1 MLTKEQIQKNKEE
14 FIEILRSI
22 EREGADIEK
31 LIAKLESSDFFYA
44 PASIKYHHA
53 FEGGLVDHC
62 LNVYYNLMHLL
73 NYKFPEGAPVS
84 EDSVKIVALLHDMSK
99 MNNYEPTYSN
109 KKVYCEDGNK
119 QDELGR
125 FTWVSVPGWK
135 VREAPDRFIF
145 GNHES
150 TAEFMVRQFIPLT
163 VEESVAIL
171 HHMGGMSWD
180 SAKDNISEVYN
191 KYPLGVLL
199 HNADML
205 STYIDERI

>member
-1 MLTKEQIQKNKEE
+1 MLTKEQIQTNKEE
-14 FIEILRSI
+14 FIEILRTI
-22 EREGADIEK
+22 EREGAEIEK
-31 LIAKLESSDFFYA
+31 LITKLENSDFFYA
-44 PASIKYHHA
+44 PASIKYHNA

-73 NYKFPEGAPVS
+73 KYKYPDGS
-84 EDSVKIVALLHDMSK
+84 DISDDSIKIVALLHDLSK

-109 KKVYCEDGNK
+109 KKVYCEEGNK
-119 QDELGR
+119 YDELGK
-125 FTWVSVPGWK
+125 FMWVSVPSWK
-135 VREAPDRFIF
+135 VREASDRFIF

-150 TAEFMVRQFIPLT
+150 TAEFMIRQFIPLT
-163 VEESVAIL
+163 VEESSAIL

-191 KYPLGVLL
+191 KYPLGVML
-199 HNADML
+199 HTADML